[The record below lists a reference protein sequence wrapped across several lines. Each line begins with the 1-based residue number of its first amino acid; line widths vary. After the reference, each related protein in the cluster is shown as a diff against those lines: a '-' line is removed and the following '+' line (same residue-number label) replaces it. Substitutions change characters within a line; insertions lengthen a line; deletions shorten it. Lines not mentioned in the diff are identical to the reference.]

1 MRRALACVAFVAAF
15 LVHAGLAGAQSQQG
29 AGRTETANFT
39 AQPAASLRL
48 TIAAVGDSLGDGLW
62 EGLYRTVPK
71 DKRITV
77 FRGAK
82 NSVGFTGSDLTEQI
96 DAAFAAGPVDAL
108 AIMIGANDDRRS
120 FFVNGKSV
128 ALFGSKAWADYYRS
142 RIERFM
148 DYAGSK
154 NVPLIW
160 VLLPVMR
167 GSESTAAARLTNEI
181 VTQAAQS
188 RAHVTL
194 VSTWAVTAD
203 QTGAYMPYFN
213 DLRGVKR
220 LMRRAD
226 GVHFTEYGHELL
238 GHMAFTRLLE
248 VSPRFKAVAAQS
260 AETATR

>member
-1 MRRALACVAFVAAF
+1 MRPGLACLALFAALF
-15 LVHAGLAGAQSQQG
+15 AHAEPARAQSQPS
-29 AGRTETANFT
+29 AGRTETANLT
-39 AQPAASLRL
+39 AQVSTQQRL
-48 TIAAVGDSLGDGLW
+48 TIAAIGDSLGDGLW

-120 FFVNGKSV
+120 FFINGKSV
-128 ALFGSKAWADYYRS
+128 ALFGSKAWAEHYRA

-148 DYAGSK
+148 DHAGRK

-167 GSESTAAARLTNEI
+167 GAESTVAARLTNEI
-181 VTQAAQS
+181 VTQVAQG
-188 RAHVTL
+188 RAYVTL
-194 VSTWAVTAD
+194 VPTWSATAD
-203 QTGAYMPYFN
+203 AAGSYMPYFN

-220 LMRRAD
+220 LMRRPD

-238 GHMAFTRLLE
+238 GHMAFTKLLE
-248 VSPRFKAVAAQS
+248 ISPRFKAVATQS